1 MMRFFKS
8 NGFRCVL
15 VLMVVT
21 IVCCGLLAALRTPL
35 YVSSEERTAR
45 IIKKIYGEI
54 VDYDDLGVTE
64 EQAEN
69 SYGTIDDVFLV
80 GDEYLIKSTGGE
92 GYKNGT
98 ITLWTVFSVREKSIA
113 AIKQVVVESNEKQT
127 LMSEID
133 AEFLAVY
140 VNAGE
145 SFLNGDG
152 VFAVT
157 AASGDIQNVTTGAT
171 KSSNAADNAVNA
183 ALYYLRNFVTG
194 GLD

>member
-64 EQAEN
+64 EQAGKAATARLTT
-69 SYGTIDDVFLV
+69 YFWV
-80 GDEYLIKSTGGE
+80 GDEYVIKSARRRR
-92 GYKNGT
+92 
-98 ITLWTVFSVREKSIA
+98 L
-113 AIKQVVVESNEKQT
+113 
-127 LMSEID
+127 
-133 AEFLAVY
+133 
-140 VNAGE
+140 
-145 SFLNGDG
+145 
-152 VFAVT
+152 
-157 AASGDIQNVTTGAT
+157 
-171 KSSNAADNAVNA
+171 
-183 ALYYLRNFVTG
+183 
-194 GLD
+194 

>member
-145 SFLNGDG
+145 SFLNG

-183 ALYYLRNFVTG
+183 ALYYMRNFVTG